1 MKHFL
6 FREKISGE
14 EFLVG
19 ENSIEAAVIIAT
31 EVAET
36 IALNYS
42 EDEEYDL
49 TFICE
54 LTEEEAE
61 ISAFDEY

>member
-14 EFLVG
+14 EFIVG

-31 EVAET
+31 EVGEI
-36 IALNYS
+36 IARDCN
-42 EDEEYDL
+42 EDKEYDL
-49 TFICE
+49 TLVCE

-61 ISAFDEY
+61 ASGLDEY